1 MSAYA
6 WLIVYLLGI
15 IETDSSIIDNI
26 LSKMIWVWKGFQHS
40 FLKKFHTFLLKS
52 DLIPNI
58 IEVARF

>member
-26 LSKMIWVWKGFQHS
+26 LSKMKGVWKGFQDY
-40 FLKKFHTFLLKS
+40 FLKKFHIFLLKF
-52 DLIPNI
+52 DLLPNI